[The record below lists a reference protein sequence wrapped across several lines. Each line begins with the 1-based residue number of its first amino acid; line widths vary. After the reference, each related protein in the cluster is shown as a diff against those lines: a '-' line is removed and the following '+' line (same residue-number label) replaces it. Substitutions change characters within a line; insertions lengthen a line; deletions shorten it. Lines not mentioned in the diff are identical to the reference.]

1 MSPGPVGNASD
12 TRARCV
18 NGTVQK
24 LSENNH
30 SLFSA
35 IAAVKWIRGE
45 LIGRGTYGRVYLA
58 LSMAKGKSQLV
69 AVKQVDSPQV
79 IRDESDQCQATF
91 VHSVERVS
99 KLLVD
104 LNHRHIVQY
113 LGFEECFVDY
123 SRVMNM

>member
-1 MSPGPVGNASD
+1 M
-12 TRARCV
+12 
-18 NGTVQK
+18 
-24 LSENNH
+24 SENNY
-30 SLFSA
+30 SLFSP

-45 LIGRGTYGRVYLA
+45 LIGTGTYGRVYLA

-79 IRDESDQCQATF
+79 IRGESDQCQATF

-104 LNHRHIVQY
+104 LNHRHVVQY

>member
-1 MSPGPVGNASD
+1 M
-12 TRARCV
+12 
-18 NGTVQK
+18 
-24 LSENNH
+24 SENNR
-30 SLFSA
+30 SLFSPT
-35 IAAVKWIRGE
+35 AAVKWIRGE

-58 LSMAKGKSQLV
+58 LSMTTGKSQLV
-69 AVKQVDSPQV
+69 AVKQVDSPQA
-79 IRDESDQCQATF
+79 IRDENDQCQATF

-113 LGFEECFVDY
+113 LGFEECFVDH